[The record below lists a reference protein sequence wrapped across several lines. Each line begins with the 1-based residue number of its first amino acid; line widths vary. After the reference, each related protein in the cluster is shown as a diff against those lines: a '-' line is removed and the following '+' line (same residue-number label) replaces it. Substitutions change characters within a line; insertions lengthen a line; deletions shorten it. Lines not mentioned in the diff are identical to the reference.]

1 MGGGAMRRSRK
12 RKLYKLQVAVALTTL
27 IAICT
32 GFLVYTILDQTNSN
46 SSAAPKRETVEQSKL
61 SSEKAEASSKEA
73 KSEPEEEKVTEEKD
87 PESKE
92 KVAQTLT
99 SENSVEQKVEAI
111 MAEMTLQEKI
121 GQMMVVGFNSKSID
135 DHITKM
141 IKEYHVGGVIL
152 FDRNMETQEQVAS
165 LNEDLQQLS
174 KGANGLPLILSIDQE
189 GGQIVRMRDQVSP
202 IPSQQEL
209 GQKNDPTAVYT
220 TAQRTGKEL
229 LSMGFNVNFAPVLDL
244 SATDSRSFGK
254 DPKKVDTLGREV
266 VAGMMDSGITTTLKH
281 FPGNG
286 RSDVDP
292 HLETSS
298 VEANKL
304 DLENSDIYPFKQMI
318 KEENNEQFF
327 VMVTHIKYPAYD
339 KENPAS
345 ISKVIINDLLK
356 EQLGFKGLVVTDDLE
371 MGAVNKY
378 FTYEDLGEQATAA
391 GADLLLVC
399 HTLENQ
405 KAVFNGILKAVQS
418 KELSEERID
427 DAVRKILTHKLSAE

>member
-1 MGGGAMRRSRK
+1 MRRSRK
-12 RKLYKLQVAVALTTL
+12 RKLYKLQLVVAISTL

-32 GFLVYTILDQTNSN
+32 GFLVFAILDQTNS
-46 SSAAPKRETVEQSKL
+46 SAGPKSEAVEQPKVSNEKTED
-61 SSEKAEASSKEA
+61 SSNEVKTEPKEEPVTDEKGQ
-73 KSEPEEEKVTEEKD
+73 
-87 PESKE
+87 ESKE
-92 KVAQTLT
+92 KVAQTLS
-99 SENSVEQKVEAI
+99 SENSIEQKVDAI
-111 MAEMTLQEKI
+111 LSEMTLQEKI
-121 GQMMVVGFNSKSID
+121 GQMMVVGFNSTSID

-152 FDRNMETQEQVAS
+152 FDRNMENQEQVAS
-165 LNEDLQQLS
+165 LNGDLQQLS
-174 KGANGLPLILSIDQE
+174 KDANGLPLILSIDQE

-209 GQKNDPTAVYT
+209 GQKNDPKEVYT

-229 LSMGFNVNFAPVLDL
+229 LSMGFTVNFAPVLDL

-254 DPKKVDTLGREV
+254 DPKKVDSLGRQV

-292 HLETSS
+292 HVETSS
-298 VEANKL
+298 VEADKL

-318 KEENNEQFF
+318 KDVDNDQFF

-345 ISKVIINDLLK
+345 ISKVIMTDLLK
-356 EQLGFKGLVVTDDLE
+356 KQLGFKGLVVTDDLE

-378 FTYEDLGEQATAA
+378 FTYEDLGAQAIAA

-405 KAVFNGILKAVQS
+405 KAVFNGILKAVES
-418 KELSEERID
+418 KEISEERID
-427 DAVRKILTHKLSAE
+427 DAVRKILTHKLSRQ